1 MKLILQ
7 NGYPSPWPEGIEDEE
22 GEGYAAAAAGVG
34 LTLEGVIHFEWK
46 YTVTVE
52 FKDRESYDKAQAIT
66 GWKRWSTDDG
76 LVLAADTHAGEGYG
90 HPAIVVNVPYE
101 EHPKTAYCGFILMED

>member
-22 GEGYAAAAAGVG
+22 GEGYAAAAFGVE
-34 LTLEGVIHFEWK
+34 LRLEGVVHFEWK

-52 FKDRESYDKAQAIT
+52 FKDRESYEKAQTIT
-66 GWKRWSTDDG
+66 GWKRWSADDG
-76 LVLAADTHAGEGYG
+76 LVLEAETNAGEGYG
-90 HPAIVVNVPYE
+90 HPAIVANVPYE
-101 EHPKTAYCGFILMED
+101 EHPKTAYCGFMLVGG